1 MTTSS
6 FRHALRGLA
15 LAAAFAAVAPPLR
28 AQVTVDDRVN
38 QLAENVKKKKDDEA
52 ATVIDGIAK
61 NFATFSEEDKKKV
74 TAAVE
79 KCLAANRG
87 DDDNKLFEAVFVAFM
102 NMGELGEKATVRGL
116 GSPSV
121 AKRKGVLSGALRSLG
136 SHKDPA
142 NTKTISDMLKN
153 SEPLVVAGAADGLAF
168 YADQPEK
175 IRRPIVEELVKAYA
189 TYGSA
194 ATSGQ
199 ADNKQKGQAKDKL
212 AIVESPLREALKK
225 MTNQE
230 FKDYSAAQKW
240 YNDNKGKKWDEP
252 SKN

>member
-6 FRHALRGLA
+6 FRTVLKG
-15 LAAAFAAVAPPLR
+15 LAAAAVFSAAVPSLR

-61 NFATFSEEDKKKV
+61 NFASFSEEDKKKA
-74 TAAVE
+74 TTAVE
-79 KCLAANRG
+79 KCLNATR
-87 DDDNKLFEAVFVAFM
+87 DDNEDKLFEAVFIAFM
-102 NMGELGEKATVRGL
+102 NMGDLGEKATARAL
-116 GSPSV
+116 GSPTV

-136 SHKDPA
+136 SHKNPA

-153 SEPLVVAGAADGLAF
+153 SEPLVVAGASDGLAF

-175 IRRPIVEELVKAYA
+175 VRRPIVEELVKAYA
-189 TYGSA
+189 TFGA
-194 ATSGQ
+194 AAVNAQ
-199 ADNKQKGQAKDKL
+199 QDNKLKNRAKDNLK
-212 AIVESPLREALKK
+212 IVEGPLRESLKK
-225 MTNQE
+225 MTNQD
-230 FKDYSAAQKW
+230 FKDYAAAQKW

>member
-6 FRHALRGLA
+6 FRNALKGLA
-15 LAAAFAAVAPPLR
+15 LAAVFSAAVPPLR

-61 NFATFSEEDKKKV
+61 NFASFSEEDKKKA

-79 KCLAANRG
+79 KCLNATRE
-87 DDDNKLFEAVFVAFM
+87 DNEDKLFEAVFIAFM
-102 NMGELGEKATVRGL
+102 NMGDLGEKATARAL
-116 GSPSV
+116 GSPTV

-136 SHKDPA
+136 SHKNPA

-175 IRRPIVEELVKAYA
+175 VRRPIVEELVKAYS
-189 TYGSA
+189 TFGSA
-194 ATSGQ
+194 ASTAPQ
-199 ADNKQKGQAKDKL
+199 DNKLKNRAKDNLK
-212 AIVESPLREALKK
+212 IVEGPLRESLKK
-225 MTNQE
+225 MTNQD
-230 FKDYSAAQKW
+230 FKDYAAAQKW